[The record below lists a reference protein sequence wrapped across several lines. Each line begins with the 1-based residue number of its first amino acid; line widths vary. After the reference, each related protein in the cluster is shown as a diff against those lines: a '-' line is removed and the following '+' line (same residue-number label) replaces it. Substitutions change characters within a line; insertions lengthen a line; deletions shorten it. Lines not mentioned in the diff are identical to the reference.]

1 MTEAELAALRAA
13 AGAAGDSGDPGWQ
26 FPDIHLPD
34 IPAPDPETTGKGIV
48 TTIIVACIFFC
59 IPTPWPVL

>member
-1 MTEAELAALRAA
+1 MPRTTR
-13 AGAAGDSGDPGWQ
+13 GRSGCPPVTATGQSTNVKVAVGNPLD
-26 FPDIHLPD
+26 
-34 IPAPDPETTGKGIV
+34 ETTGKGIV